1 MTLRTALL
9 ALTVLAISFGQGLAA
24 KEVTTRDF
32 SGWMDEY
39 SNLVFSEELNAFV
52 FFNEAKRGQYQ
63 KVFLDE
69 VTIYSQNAEANPDIA
84 NQATEYLLEGGRKL
98 LTERDLMAAEPG
110 PGVLRY
116 RMAITG
122 VKKSKESLKPYH
134 VLPVAAVFRG
144 AQEASGNVAS
154 YIDAMF
160 EAELTDS
167 VTGERA
173 AAIVRRGI
181 AATEK
186 RSGDQLEFED
196 LIPTLDVW
204 LEAYGETLDAFLA
217 KR

>member
-1 MTLRTALL
+1 
-9 ALTVLAISFGQGLAA
+9 VLAISFSQGLAA

-52 FFNEAKRGQYQ
+52 FFNEDKRGKYQ
-63 KVFLDE
+63 KVYLDE
-69 VTIYSQNAEANPDIA
+69 VTIYSKDAKANPDIA
-84 NQATEYLLEGGRKL
+84 DQAIEYLLEGGRKL
-98 LTERDLMAAEPG
+98 LAERSLLATEPG
-110 PGVLRY
+110 QGVLRY

-122 VKKSKESLKPYH
+122 VRKSKESLKPYH
-134 VLPVAAVFRG
+134 VVPVAAVFRG
-144 AQEASGNVAS
+144 AQEASGKVAA

-181 AATEK
+181 GATEK
-186 RSGDQLEFED
+186 RSGDEMEFED
-196 LIPTLDVW
+196 LIPTLDLW